1 MWYNKEVKNN
11 LQKIKR
17 KSLLY
22 KSGVEYADYGLNV
35 AEGCSHGCN
44 YPCYAMMLKKR
55 YGVIKNYKEWTNPK
69 IVDNALEL
77 LDKEIPRYKK
87 DIKYVYMCFSTDPF
101 MYKQKEII
109 NLSLKII
116 KRLNEDNLKVV
127 SISKGVYP
135 KILAKKEIYG
145 MNNEYGSTIITLSE
159 DFRRKHEPFA
169 APIKDRIKAL
179 KFLHNQGLKT
189 WVSIEPYP
197 TPNLI
202 KQDLIKVLNEI
213 AFVDRIVF
221 GKWNYNGITS
231 YFNNHKSF
239 YNDAAYEV
247 IKFCKNN
254 DIDCHIKKETIT
266 ENLIENQKSDYG
278 KMLIQYSFAKILST

>member
-1 MWYNKEVKNN
+1 M
-11 LQKIKR
+11 QKIKR

-44 YPCYAMMLKKR
+44 YPCYAMMMKKR
-55 YGVIKNYKEWTNPK
+55 YGVIKNYRDWTTPK
-69 IVDNALEL
+69 IVENALEL

-87 DIKYVYMCFSTDPF
+87 NIKSVYMCFSTDPF
-101 MYKQKEII
+101 MYKQKEVID
-109 NLSLKII
+109 LSLKVI

-127 SISKGVYP
+127 SVSKGVYP
-135 KILAKKEIYG
+135 KKLAKKEIYG
-145 MNNEYGSTIITLSE
+145 FNNEYGSTIMTLSE
-159 DFRRKHEPFA
+159 DFRKKHESFA
-169 APIKDRIKAL
+169 ASIKERIKAL

-202 KQDLIKVLNEI
+202 KQDLLKILNEI
-213 AFVDRIVF
+213 SFVDKIVF

-231 YFNNHKSF
+231 YFNDHKNF

-254 DIDCHIKKETIT
+254 DIDCHIKKGTIT
-266 ENLIENQKSDYG
+266 ENIIENQKSDYG
-278 KMLIQYSFAKILST
+278 KMLIQYNFTKILST